1 VSASFIWAQRSVLG
15 MLDFW
20 ALAASG
26 GATGPRG
33 WTPAFLRKRPR
44 WADGEEPMTD
54 KTIDL
59 DKRRG
64 MSAQKETKLR
74 RLHRQGDRIA

>member
-1 VSASFIWAQRSVLG
+1 
-15 MLDFW
+15 
-20 ALAASG
+20 
-26 GATGPRG
+26 
-33 WTPAFLRKRPR
+33 
-44 WADGEEPMTD
+44 MTD